1 LKKLIKN
8 KNIYRKFVNNQ
19 TINAHI
25 LLPKNHNVSKEWLNY
40 FKPSYYQELID
51 VYKTLDNE
59 FTAIDVVDLIYYER
73 WLNV

>member
-1 LKKLIKN
+1 MKKILKN

-19 TINAHI
+19 TSIGHI
-25 LLPKNHNVSKEWLNY
+25 LLSINHSVSKEWLNY
-40 FKPSYYQELID
+40 YNPSTYQDLINLYED
-51 VYKTLDNE
+51 LDKE